1 MKSIEINGKEF
12 ELNFGIGFVNQLDE
26 MYKSSGNGI
35 ELGTGLQYA
44 VIYLKDYNPA
54 QLANMLVAAT
64 RFAKGQKPTTEA
76 IENWLVE
83 KGENDELEA
92 VFDAFLEKLKTSGL
106 TKLKVA
112 KVLDM
117 LAQAGA

>member
-54 QLANMLVAAT
+54 QLANMIFAAT
-64 RFAKGQKPTTEA
+64 RFAKGPKPTVEA
-76 IENWLVE
+76 IEGWLVE
-83 KGENDELEA
+83 KGEMMSLREY
-92 VFDAFLEKLKTSGL
+92 L
-106 TKLKVA
+106 TLF
-112 KVLDM
+112 
-117 LAQAGA
+117 